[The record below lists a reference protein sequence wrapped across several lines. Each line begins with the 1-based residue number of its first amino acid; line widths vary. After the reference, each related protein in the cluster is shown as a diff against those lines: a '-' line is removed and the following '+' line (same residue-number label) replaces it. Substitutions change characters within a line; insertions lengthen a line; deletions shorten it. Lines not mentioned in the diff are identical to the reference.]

1 MPTRAT
7 RCPTTCC
14 GSGWG
19 NRFFSQLMG
28 AWVRLCGARA
38 RAKAKASASGGGRRC
53 KGISSAAWFR
63 VLLQHAGAVHPGSTQ
78 TRSARTKSP
87 CSDVLRGMAFFASA
101 GVAFSLPEPASTK
114 PRTFSWRKTRWCG
127 DRAQAGH
134 GWPVLAC
141 WSQGWRNQ
149 AMRTIPAPP
158 RLPPKAT
165 SPGALAQARS
175 PHHRNAARS
184 QWTPALFSLTGSASL
199 TGEEPYSRPSWWARH
214 SWVHTASMRFST
226 FGSRVIGRPHSRA
239 DSAGHLRVA
248 SRPSLEPRPDT
259 GVAKSR

>member
-1 MPTRAT
+1 MGGPSLQGESQRL
-7 RCPTTCC
+7 
-14 GSGWG
+14 GFGWG
-19 NRFFSQLMG
+19 
-28 AWVRLCGARA
+28 
-38 RAKAKASASGGGRRC
+38 RRY

-87 CSDVLRGMAFFASA
+87 CSDVLRNRGVPRFGVPRASPSPGA
-101 GVAFSLPEPASTK
+101 IPVKACWTASTK
-114 PRTFSWRKTRWCG
+114 PRTCRWRKTRWCG
-127 DRAQAGH
+127 DRVQAGH
-134 GWPVLAC
+134 GWPALAC

-158 RLPPKAT
+158 RLPPEGDKSRRFGSGQKPA
-165 SPGALAQARS
+165 S
-175 PHHRNAARS
+175 PHEASGLRR
-184 QWTPALFSLTGSASL
+184 FSAWPDPESIA
-199 TGEEPYSRPSWWARH
+199 GEEPYSRPSWWARH
-214 SWVHTASMRFST
+214 SWVHTASMRCST

>member
-7 RCPTTCC
+7 RCPTTWC

-63 VLLQHAGAVHPGSTQ
+63 VLLQYAGAVHPCT
-78 TRSARTKSP
+78 ARTKSP

-114 PRTFSWRKTRWCG
+114 PRTLRWRKTRWCG

-134 GWPVLAC
+134 GWPALAC

-149 AMRTIPAPP
+149 AMRPIPALP
-158 RLPPKAT
+158 RLHPKPT
-165 SPGALAQARS
+165 NCNALR
-175 PHHRNAARS
+175 PCCRGPLRS
-184 QWTPALFSLTGSASL
+184 QWTPTLLA
-199 TGEEPYSRPSWWARH
+199 
-214 SWVHTASMRFST
+214 
-226 FGSRVIGRPHSRA
+226 
-239 DSAGHLRVA
+239 
-248 SRPSLEPRPDT
+248 
-259 GVAKSR
+259 